1 MKNRLALL
9 ICLAFLVV
17 SIPAFGLEVYKYKN
31 ASGVTSYSDTPIAN
45 TIAEPEVV
53 KMPDTPLRSPNIMR
67 DESSDKPAESSP
79 RSSAKVADAPGSAEF
94 MPHKRSKKTA
104 ETGEVGFCPVSTGF
118 NRYYSGCG
126 KTGVDSSQDKLGYP
140 FKEKTFQTNVLPVKT
155 FGPAPIGSVGRK

>member
-1 MKNRLALL
+1 MNNRLGLF

-31 ASGVTSYSDTPIAN
+31 ASGVTSYSDTPLEN

-79 RSSAKVADAPGSAEF
+79 RSSAKAADTPTTAKSIS
-94 MPHKRSKKTA
+94 HKRSQQKDETA
-104 ETGEVGFCPVSTGF
+104 DVGFFPVSTGF
-118 NRYYSGCG
+118 NRYYNVCG
-126 KTGVDSSQDKLGYP
+126 KTGADSSQDKLGYP

-155 FGPAPIGSVGRK
+155 FGPAPTGSGGRK